1 MVQSVELL
9 LDEASDAQVRQQW
22 DRLID
27 LGLPSQGRHPGA
39 SNAPHVTLAARAR
52 IDTTREPALRN
63 EVACLPVP
71 LRLGALAC
79 FGRGRFVLVR
89 LVVADTVLL
98 RLHARVAGALGPDPD
113 DPEGTGNLAPGRWTP
128 HVTLAHRLSAEQV
141 GGALAALEAWTEV
154 DGAAVGCRRW
164 DSVAREVWS
173 LR

>member
-22 DRLID
+22 DRLTAA
-27 LGLPSQGRHPGA
+27 GLPSQGRHPGT

-52 IDTTREPALRN
+52 IDVTREPALRA
-63 EVACLPVP
+63 EVACLPMPV
-71 LRLGALAC
+71 RLGALAC
-79 FGRGRFVLVR
+79 FGRERFVLVR
-89 LVVADTVLL
+89 LVVAETQLL
-98 RLHARVAGALGPDPD
+98 RLHERVAEALGPDPD

-141 GGALAALEAWTEV
+141 AAALTVLGRWAEAEGSV
-154 DGAAVGCRRW
+154 VGCRRW
-164 DSVAREVWS
+164 DSVARRVWQ